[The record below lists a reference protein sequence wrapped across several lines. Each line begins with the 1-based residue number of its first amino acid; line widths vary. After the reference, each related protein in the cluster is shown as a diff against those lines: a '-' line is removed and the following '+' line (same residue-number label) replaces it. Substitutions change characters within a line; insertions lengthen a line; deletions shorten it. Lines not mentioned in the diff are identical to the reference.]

1 MCLAEG
7 CPSPTPQTPPSVP
20 SGVKRARRYE
30 GTKRQ
35 ALSSVVPPCF
45 RYFLSS
51 KSSENDVRE
60 GDDACPTCCNLD
72 LTVLLQRK
80 IFGPENAGPVHMPVD
95 PAVLELSSKTC
106 EPCSVIWEGISVH
119 LARLDYRM
127 PEIPNSVSLII
138 DQWGGL
144 TAEVRYAD
152 YGRICDV
159 EFYIELLKS
168 TSLKYLGLRHLGT
181 KVAHKPRKQLTTDEA
196 GANWF
201 EIVSNY
207 SDLKLTKASDI
218 IPAFGRL
225 AVHFSKFMAASTDF
239 RPASV
244 CAVCCLE
251 PPPQRYIIRPRRKT
265 LFCLAHPS
273 SSESAWRSRLLVSTP
288 WSLNNV
294 QVVPRDRRAVQQI

>member
-7 CPSPTPQTPPSVP
+7 CPRPTPQTPPSVP

-72 LTVLLQRK
+72 LAVLLQRK

-127 PEIPNSVSLII
+127 PEIPNSASLII

-144 TAEVRYAD
+144 TAEVRVLYRAAKYGSLSAPLQEHASNVDHPDDTPAWSAFGLGSNVPQKLNITVCVENFRVQLKTCLTDHPHCQLAESGYAP
-152 YGRICDV
+152 GR
-159 EFYIELLKS
+159 FL
-168 TSLKYLGLRHLGT
+168 
-181 KVAHKPRKQLTTDEA
+181 
-196 GANWF
+196 
-201 EIVSNY
+201 
-207 SDLKLTKASDI
+207 DLK
-218 IPAFGRL
+218 F
-225 AVHFSKFMAASTDF
+225 F
-239 RPASV
+239 
-244 CAVCCLE
+244 E
-251 PPPQRYIIRPRRKT
+251 PG
-265 LFCLAHPS
+265 
-273 SSESAWRSRLLVSTP
+273 
-288 WSLNNV
+288 
-294 QVVPRDRRAVQQI
+294 